1 MKILLKLGTNI
12 EVTQTMRISTS
23 IVMGVSLAY
32 LLAGPVWADDLDGLT
47 DPSRPSARGVQGD
60 EGVGRGGLVLEST
73 LLSPERQFAVI
84 NGQKLT
90 VGERIHGAQI
100 VAIGAYEVILNR
112 SGTRSALRMVPK
124 SVVEKHEALP
134 HALHP

>member
-47 DPSRPSARGVQGD
+47 DPSRPSARGAQGD

-134 HALHP
+134 HALQP

>member
-1 MKILLKLGTNI
+1 MKILQKLGTNI
-12 EVTQTMRISTS
+12 EVTEAMRTYPS
-23 IVMGVSLAY
+23 IVMGMSLAY
-32 LLAGPVWADDLDGLT
+32 LLAGPIWADDLEGLT
-47 DPSRPSARGVQGD
+47 DPSRPSAHGTQGN
-60 EGVGRGGLVLEST
+60 EGVNRGGLVLQST

-100 VAIGAYEVILNR
+100 VAIGPHEVILNR

-134 HALHP
+134 DAHHP

>member
-1 MKILLKLGTNI
+1 
-12 EVTQTMRISTS
+12 MRTY
-23 IVMGVSLAY
+23 IVMSLIY
-32 LLAGPVWADDLDGLT
+32 LLAGPAWADDLDGLM
-47 DPSRPSARGVQGD
+47 DPSRPSNRGAQGD
-60 EGVGRGGLVLEST
+60 EGINRGGGLMLQST
-73 LLSPERQFAVI
+73 LLAPERQFAVI

-100 VAIGAYEVILNR
+100 VAIGPHEVILNR

-134 HALHP
+134 YAHHP

>member
-1 MKILLKLGTNI
+1 MKTLQKLGTNI
-12 EVTQTMRISTS
+12 EVTQLMRANTY
-23 IVMGVSLAY
+23 IVIGLMY
-32 LLAGPVWADDLDGLT
+32 LFAGPAWADDLDGLT
-47 DPSRPSARGVQGD
+47 DPSRPSARGAQGD
-60 EGVGRGGLVLEST
+60 ERVSRGGLVLEST

-100 VAIGAYEVILNR
+100 VAIGPHEVILNR

-134 HALHP
+134 HAHHP